1 MFSTPF
7 LPLVAPSFPSF
18 LFSLSLSSPFHLL
31 SKVVDLLPHHRL
43 LSFSRLAAYSHF
55 LSIPRLYFL
64 PLFFVPSLS
73 SVSSSSSSSSS
84 PSSPSSFSLSL
95 SPSFSIH
102 LFVLVVREKQPPS
115 TEGIIGFG
123 RLSACFCLFFLS
135 LQCNK
140 RTAPTVVRLSLERS
154 N

>member
-7 LPLVAPSFPSF
+7 LPLVASSFPSF

-73 SVSSSSSSSSS
+73 SFSSSSSSSSSSS
-84 PSSPSSFSLSL
+84 PSFSLSL
-95 SPSFSIH
+95 SPSSSIH
-102 LFVLVVREKQPPS
+102 FFVLVVREKQPPS

>member
-18 LFSLSLSSPFHLL
+18 LFSLSLSSPFYLL

-55 LSIPRLYFL
+55 LSISRLYFL
-64 PLFFVPSLS
+64 PLFFVLSLS
-73 SVSSSSSSSSS
+73 SFSSSSSSSSSSS
-84 PSSPSSFSLSL
+84 PSFSLSL
-95 SPSFSIH
+95 SPSSSIH

>member
-43 LSFSRLAAYSHF
+43 LSFSCLAAYSHF

-73 SVSSSSSSSSS
+73 SFSSSSSSSSSSS
-84 PSSPSSFSLSL
+84 PSFSLSL
-95 SPSFSIH
+95 SPSSSIH
-102 LFVLVVREKQPPS
+102 LFVLVVREQQPPS

>member
-55 LSIPRLYFL
+55 LSIPHLYFL

-73 SVSSSSSSSSS
+73 SFSSSSSSSSS
-84 PSSPSSFSLSL
+84 SFPSFSLSL
-95 SPSFSIH
+95 SPSSSIH

>member
-18 LFSLSLSSPFHLL
+18 LFSFSLSSPFHLL
-31 SKVVDLLPHHRL
+31 SKVVDLFPHHHI
-43 LSFSRLAAYSHF
+43 LSFSRLAACSHF

-73 SVSSSSSSSSS
+73 SFSSSSSSSSSSS
-84 PSSPSSFSLSL
+84 PSFSLSL
-95 SPSFSIH
+95 SPSSSIH

-123 RLSACFCLFFLS
+123 RLSACFYLFFLS

>member
-31 SKVVDLLPHHRL
+31 SKVVDLLPHHHL

-73 SVSSSSSSSSS
+73 SFSSSSSSSSSS
-84 PSSPSSFSLSL
+84 PSFSLSL
-95 SPSFSIH
+95 SPSSSIH
-102 LFVLVVREKQPPS
+102 LFVPVVREKQPPS

>member
-73 SVSSSSSSSSS
+73 SFSSSSSSSSSSS
-84 PSSPSSFSLSL
+84 PSFSLSL
-95 SPSFSIH
+95 SPSIH

-123 RLSACFCLFFLS
+123 RLSSACFCLFFLS